1 MGIDICDS
9 FLFLFQTELDV
20 LIYDLIA
27 SLPQPQDHNE
37 GLCSL
42 FLILGGKYS

>member
-42 FLILGGKYS
+42 FPILGGKYS